1 MPMQMK
7 QSLIT
12 AAEQRG
18 AAYAEQF
25 GVLVAVGVLVTVPV
39 LVAVPVAVRVGVL
52 VAVPVAVAVEVG
64 TGVGVSVGITGTGWP
79 VPLIR
84 GVRKL
89 TDIAG
94 ITTSG
99 KNGVMDWNFTRA
111 ITITGNSS
119 RIRYQLSVGCGQPL
133 RATGASSLQS

>member
-1 MPMQMK
+1 LHPK
-7 QSLIT
+7 
-12 AAEQRG
+12 G
-18 AAYAEQF
+18 
-25 GVLVAVGVLVTVPV
+25 VAVA
-39 LVAVPVAVRVGVL
+39 VAVPVAVRVAVAVPVAVPVGVL

-111 ITITGNSS
+111 ITITGYSS
-119 RIRYQLSVGCGQPL
+119 RIRYQLSVGCGQPFKG
-133 RATGASSLQS
+133 TGASSDQS